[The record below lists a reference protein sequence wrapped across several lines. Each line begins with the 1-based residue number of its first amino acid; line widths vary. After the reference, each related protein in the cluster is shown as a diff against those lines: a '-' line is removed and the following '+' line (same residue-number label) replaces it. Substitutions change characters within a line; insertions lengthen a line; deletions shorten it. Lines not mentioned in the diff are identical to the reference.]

1 MSVLLSEQLT
11 VCYGLH
17 KVYTLVHLL
26 RSLST
31 TYQCLMVFFQFAVC
45 IKAIEIILTTDIL
58 KPDPAE
64 KRGHTHKQMP

>member
-1 MSVLLSEQLT
+1 
-11 VCYGLH
+11 
-17 KVYTLVHLL
+17 
-26 RSLST
+26 
-31 TYQCLMVFFQFAVC
+31 MVFFQFAVC